1 MTDVLG
7 LLAYLVLPL
16 VGLVVWR
23 LDFIRTMPLGPRL
36 GVATAAGA
44 LIVALL
50 MSAMSVVGIEWS
62 RTVIFTIFAIV
73 IVVGW
78 RLAVGG
84 WRRNGALFSPAN
96 RQPATANATFADAGT
111 AICWLLTLYGT
122 LTARHSCGDLQFTWG
137 PKAIRWFRAG
147 GLDPDVLHTWPQL
160 TVDYPPLQ
168 TLLLAFSNTFAR
180 QFPWWAAVL
189 ASPLFL
195 LALLAVI
202 RGWSRDAL
210 GTMLVAATLTYT
222 FTLSYPAGCAE
233 PPLLLFEAIAI
244 AALTF
249 VDDERAQTFLAALGV
264 AGAVFTKLEGA
275 TFAVAVF
282 LTILFVQR
290 KPKRA
295 FIVIAPG
302 ALFFAA
308 WMTFVFR
315 NDLLYMYGGAKM
327 PIYWST
333 IPVVLKTLAKVA
345 KFNLWW
351 LPYLVPIVLIAIGNV
366 RRALVPVAIA
376 LLTTGATVYFYVHYP
391 DPVWWIESSSP
402 RVILTPLLA
411 LLIGAIAAQRGAGP
425 YAIVPAHGVVPEGKE
440 TEGSGGPAGRDPR
453 GALGQV

>member
-16 VGLVVWR
+16 VGLAVWR
-23 LDFIRTMPLGPRL
+23 FDFIREMPLGARL
-36 GVATAAGA
+36 GVAMATGS
-44 LIVALL
+44 LIVAIV
-50 MSAMSVVGIEWS
+50 MSSLSVIGIEWS
-62 RTVIFTIFAIV
+62 RTVIFTILAVV
-73 IVVGW
+73 IVFGW

-84 WRRNGALFSPAN
+84 WRGNGMRFSPAN
-96 RQPATANATFADAGT
+96 RVSIADAGT
-111 AICWLLTLYGT
+111 ALFWLLTLYGT

-137 PKAIRWFRAG
+137 PKALRWFRAG
-147 GLDPDVLHTWPQL
+147 GLDPQVLHTWPQL

-168 TLLLAFSNTFAR
+168 TLLLSLSNTFAR

-195 LALLAVI
+195 VALLAVI

-210 GTMLVAATLTYT
+210 GTLLVAATLTYT
-222 FTLSYPAGCAE
+222 FSLAYPAGCAE

-249 VDDERAQTFLAALGV
+249 LENERAQTFLAALGV
-264 AGAVFTKLEGA
+264 ASAVFTKLEGA

-282 LTILFVQR
+282 LTILLVQR

-295 FIVIAPG
+295 FLVIAPG
-302 ALFFAA
+302 ALLFAA
-308 WMTFVFR
+308 WMTFIFK

-333 IPVVLKTLAKVA
+333 IPVVLKTLARVA
-345 KFNLWW
+345 KFELWW
-351 LPYLVPIVLIAIGNV
+351 LPYLVPIVLIAFGNV
-366 RRALVPVAIA
+366 KRAFVPVAIA

-411 LLIGAIAAQRGAGP
+411 LLIGAVAARP
-425 YAIVPAHGVVPEGKE
+425 CVRVPRHGVVPEGKE
-440 TEGSGGPAGRDPR
+440 TEGSGGPSGPHSG

>member
-1 MTDVLG
+1 MIEVLG

-16 VGLVVWR
+16 IGLIAWR
-23 LDFIRTMPLGPRL
+23 LDFVRTMPIGARL
-36 GVATAAGA
+36 GVAMATGA
-44 LIVALL
+44 LIVAVS
-50 MSAMSVVGIEWS
+50 MSALSVIGIEWS
-62 RTVIFTIFAIV
+62 RTVLFALLAV
-73 IVVGW
+73 VVGW
-78 RLAVGG
+78 GLWVARGTSWRVRWSWGMVGIG
-84 WRRNGALFSPAN
+84 VM
-96 RQPATANATFADAGT
+96 
-111 AICWLLTLYGT
+111 WLLTLYGT

-147 GLDPDVLHTWPQL
+147 GLDPQVLHTWPQL

-168 TLLLAFSNTFAR
+168 TLLLALSNTFAK

-189 ASPLFL
+189 ASPLFF

-202 RGWSRDAL
+202 RGWSRDDF
-210 GTMLVAATLTYT
+210 GTLLVAATLTYT
-222 FTLSYPAGCAE
+222 FSLSYPAGCAE

-249 VDDERAQTFLAALGV
+249 LDDERAQTFLAALGV

-275 TFAVAVF
+275 TFAVAIF
-282 LTILFVQR
+282 LTILLVQR
-290 KPKRA
+290 KPKKA
-295 FIVIAPG
+295 FLVIAPG
-302 ALFFAA
+302 ALLFAA

-345 KFNLWW
+345 KFELWW
-351 LPYLVPIVLIAIGNV
+351 LPYLIPIVVIAIGNV
-366 RRALVPVAIA
+366 RRALVPLAIA
-376 LLTTGATVYFYVHYP
+376 LLTSGATVYFYVHYP

-411 LLIGAIAAQRGAGP
+411 LLIGAVAAQP
-425 YAIVPAHGVVPEGKE
+425 YARVARHGVVPEGKE
-440 TEGSGGPAGRDPR
+440 TEGGGGPSGGDPR

>member
-23 LDFIRTMPLGPRL
+23 FDFVREMPLGARL
-36 GVATAAGA
+36 GVAMAAGA
-44 LIVALL
+44 LIVAL
-50 MSAMSVVGIEWS
+50 AMSSLSVIGIEWS
-62 RTVIFTIFAIV
+62 RTVIFTILAIV
-73 IVVGW
+73 IAFGVRKQRFRFESAG
-78 RLAVGG
+78 RAS
-84 WRRNGALFSPAN
+84 AL
-96 RQPATANATFADAGT
+96 QIGT
-111 AICWLLTLYGT
+111 AFFWLLTLYGT

-137 PKAIRWFRAG
+137 PKAVRWFRAG
-147 GLDPDVLHTWPQL
+147 GLDPQVLHTWPQL

-168 TLLLAFSNTFAR
+168 TLLLALSNTFAR

-202 RGWSRDAL
+202 RGWSRDDL
-210 GTMLVAATLTYT
+210 GTLLAAATLTYT
-222 FTLSYPAGCAE
+222 FTYAYPAGCAE

-249 VDDERAQTFLAALGV
+249 IDDERAQTFLAALGV

-282 LTILFVQR
+282 LTILLVQR
-290 KPKRA
+290 KPKKA
-295 FIVIAPG
+295 FLVIAPG
-302 ALFFAA
+302 ALLFAA

-327 PIYWST
+327 PIYWNT

-345 KFNLWW
+345 KFNLWG

-366 RRALVPVAIA
+366 KRALVPVSIA

-411 LLIGAIAAQRGAGP
+411 LLIGAMAARP
-425 YAIVPAHGVVPEGKE
+425 YATVPAHGVVPEGKE
-440 TEGSGGPAGRDPR
+440 TEGSGGPPGGDPR

>member
-23 LDFIRTMPLGPRL
+23 FDFIRDMSPGARWS
-36 GVATAAGA
+36 VALAAGA

-50 MSAMSVVGIEWS
+50 MAALSLIGVEWS
-62 RTVIFTIFAIV
+62 RTIIFILLAAVIGYGLRVA
-73 IVVGW
+73 
-78 RLAVGG
+78 RAAPPERQLA
-84 WRRNGALFSPAN
+84 RNPQPETRSAVALS
-96 RQPATANATFADAGT
+96 ATAF
-111 AICWLLTLYGT
+111 CWLLTLYGT
-122 LTARHSCGDLQFTWG
+122 LSARESCGDLQFTWG

-147 GLDPDVLHTWPQL
+147 GLDPGVLHTWPQL

-168 TLLLAFSNTFAR
+168 TLLLAFSNLAAH

-195 LALLAVI
+195 LATLAVI
-202 RGWSRDAL
+202 RAWSGDDL
-210 GTMLVAATLTYT
+210 GTLLAAATLTYT
-222 FTLSYPAGCAE
+222 YTLSYPAGCAE

-249 VDDERAQTFLAALGV
+249 VPDSRAQTFLVSLAL
-264 AGAVFTKLEGA
+264 AGAVFTKLEGT
-275 TFAVAVF
+275 TFAIAVF
-282 LTILFVQR
+282 LTMLLVKRQ
-290 KPKRA
+290 PKRA
-295 FIVIAPG
+295 LIIIAPA
-302 ALFFAA
+302 ALLFGA

-333 IPVVLKTLAKVA
+333 LPVVLKTLAKVA

-351 LPYLVPIVLIAIGNV
+351 LPYLVPIALIAIGNV
-366 RRALVPVAIA
+366 RRALVPLSIA
-376 LLTTGATVYFYVHYP
+376 LLTSGATIYFYVHYP

-411 LLIGAIAAQRGAGP
+411 LVIGAIAARP
-425 YAIVPAHGVVPEGKE
+425 RPA
-440 TEGSGGPAGRDPR
+440 
-453 GALGQV
+453 

>member
-7 LLAYLVLPL
+7 LVAYLALPL
-16 VGLVVWR
+16 VGMIVWR
-23 LDFIRTMPLGPRL
+23 FDFMREMPLGARL
-36 GVATAAGA
+36 GVAMAAGS
-44 LIVALL
+44 LIAALL
-50 MSAMSVVGIEWS
+50 MASLSVVGIEWS
-62 RTVIFTIFAIV
+62 RTVILTILAILIV
-73 IVVGW
+73 IAIRTRGQGGRAEARPTW
-78 RLAVGG
+78 ALAGV
-84 WRRNGALFSPAN
+84 AF
-96 RQPATANATFADAGT
+96 
-111 AICWLLTLYGT
+111 CWLLTLYGT

-147 GLDPDVLHTWPQL
+147 GLDPAVLHTWPQL

-168 TLLLAFSNTFAR
+168 TLLLALSNTFAR

-189 ASPLFL
+189 ASPLFF

-202 RGWSRDAL
+202 RGWSRDDA
-210 GTMLVAATLTYT
+210 GTLLVAATLTYT
-222 FTLSYPAGCAE
+222 YSLAYPAGCAE

-244 AALTF
+244 ASLTF
-249 VDDERAQTFLAALGV
+249 IDDDRAQTFLAALGV

-282 LTILFVQR
+282 LTILLVQR
-290 KPKRA
+290 KPKKA

-302 ALFFAA
+302 ALLFAA
-308 WMTFVFR
+308 WMTFVIK

-333 IPVVLKTLAKVA
+333 IPVVLKTLGKVA
-345 KFNLWW
+345 KFELWW
-351 LPYLVPIVLIAIGNV
+351 LPYLVPVALVAIGNV
-366 RRALVPVAIA
+366 KRALVPLSIA

-411 LLIGAIAAQRGAGP
+411 LLIAAVAARP
-425 YAIVPAHGVVPEGKE
+425 YVRVRADGVVPQGEE
-440 TEGSGGPAGRDPR
+440 AEGSGGPPGGDPR

>member
-23 LDFIRTMPLGPRL
+23 LDFIRTMPLGARL
-36 GVATAAGA
+36 GVAMAAGS

-50 MSAMSVVGIEWS
+50 MSSLSVIGIEWS
-62 RTVIFTIFAIV
+62 RTVLFAI
-73 IVVGW
+73 
-78 RLAVGG
+78 LAAIIFFGVRKQRFRTPIRG
-84 WRRNGALFSPAN
+84 L
-96 RQPATANATFADAGT
+96 TLADAGT
-111 AICWLLTLYGT
+111 AMCWLLTLYGT

-168 TLLLAFSNTFAR
+168 TLLLALSNTFAR

-195 LALLAVI
+195 LALLAVL
-202 RGWSRDAL
+202 RAWSRDDL
-210 GTMLVAATLTYT
+210 GTLLAAATLTYT
-222 FTLSYPAGCAE
+222 YTLSYPAGCAE

-282 LTILFVQR
+282 LTILLVQR

-295 FIVIAPG
+295 FIVVAPG
-302 ALFFAA
+302 ALLFAA
-308 WMTFVFR
+308 WMTFVFK

-366 RRALVPVAIA
+366 RRPLVPVAIA
-376 LLTTGATVYFYVHYP
+376 FLTTGATVYFYVHYP

-402 RVILTPLLA
+402 RVILTPLVA
-411 LLIGAIAAQRGAGP
+411 LLIGVMAARP
-425 YAIVPAHGVVPEGKE
+425 YARVARHGVVPEGKE
-440 TEGSGGPAGRDPR
+440 TEGGGEPPGGDPR
-453 GALGQV
+453 GAVGQV

>member
-16 VGLVVWR
+16 VGMVVWR
-23 LDFIRTMPLGPRL
+23 LDFIREMPLGARL
-36 GVATAAGA
+36 GVAMAAGS
-44 LIVALL
+44 LIVTLL
-50 MSAMSVVGIEWS
+50 MASLSVVGIEWS
-62 RTVIFTIFAIV
+62 RTLLFTL
-73 IVVGW
+73 
-78 RLAVGG
+78 LAVFVTAGIMAARKTTG
-84 WRRNGALFSPAN
+84 HGPRVTGNAVALS
-96 RQPATANATFADAGT
+96 ATAA
-111 AICWLLTLYGT
+111 CWLLTLYGT

-147 GLDPDVLHTWPQL
+147 GLDPAVLHTWPQL

-168 TLLLAFSNTFAR
+168 TLLLALSNTFAR

-202 RGWSRDAL
+202 RGWSRDDL
-210 GTMLVAATLTYT
+210 GTLLAAATLTYT
-222 FTLSYPAGCAE
+222 FSLSYPAGCAE

-249 VDDERAQTFLAALGV
+249 VDDDRAQTFLAALGV

-282 LTILFVQR
+282 LTILLVQR
-290 KPKRA
+290 KPKKA

-302 ALFFAA
+302 ALLFAA
-308 WMTFVFR
+308 WMTFVFK

-351 LPYLVPIVLIAIGNV
+351 LPYLIPIVLIVMGNV

-411 LLIGAIAAQRGAGP
+411 LLIGASAAQRGARP
-425 YAIVPAHGVVPEGKE
+425 YARVARHGLVPEGKE
-440 TEGSGGPAGRDPR
+440 TEGSGGPSGGDPR
-453 GALGQV
+453 GPLGQV

>member
-1 MTDVLG
+1 MTEILG
-7 LLAYLVLPL
+7 LLAYLLLP
-16 VGLVVWR
+16 VIGMIVWR
-23 LDFIRTMPLGPRL
+23 LDFIREMPIGARL
-36 GVATAAGA
+36 GIATAAGS

-50 MSAMSVVGIEWS
+50 MAALSVIGIEWN
-62 RTVIFTIFAIV
+62 RTVIFSILMVFVIAGVVAARKTTGNGQRATGNAFA
-73 IVVGW
+73 
-78 RLAVGG
+78 L
-84 WRRNGALFSPAN
+84 
-96 RQPATANATFADAGT
+96 AGT
-111 AICWLLTLYGT
+111 AFCWLLTLYGT

-147 GLDPDVLHTWPQL
+147 GLDPAVLHTWPQL

-168 TLLLAFSNTFAR
+168 TLLLAFSNITAR

-189 ASPLFL
+189 ASPLFF

-202 RGWSRDAL
+202 RSWTRDDL
-210 GTMLVAATLTYT
+210 GTLLIAATLTWT

-233 PPLLLFEAIAI
+233 PPLLLFEAIVI

-249 VDDERAQTFLAALGV
+249 VENPRAQTFLASLGL

-282 LTILFVQR
+282 LTILLVQR

-295 FIVIAPG
+295 FIVIAPA
-302 ALFFAA
+302 ALIFAA
-308 WMTFVFR
+308 WMTFVFK
-315 NDLLYMYGGAKM
+315 NDLLYMYGGAKL

-333 IPVVLKTLAKVA
+333 IPIVLKTLAKVA
-345 KFNLWW
+345 KFNLYWI
-351 LPYLVPIVLIAIGNV
+351 PYLVPIVLIAIGNV
-366 RRALVPVAIA
+366 KRALVPLSIA

-411 LLIGAIAAQRGAGP
+411 LLIGAIAAHP
-425 YAIVPAHGVVPEGKE
+425 YARVPAHGVVPQGEE
-440 TEGSGGPAGRDPR
+440 TEGSGGPPGRHSG

>member
-7 LLAYLVLPL
+7 VLAYLVLPL

-23 LDFIRTMPLGPRL
+23 LDFIREMPLGARI

-44 LIVALL
+44 LIVALV
-50 MSAMSVVGIEWS
+50 MSALSVVGIEWS
-62 RTVIFTIFAIV
+62 RTVIFAILAIV
-73 IVVGW
+73 IVLGV
-78 RLAVGG
+78 RKQRFRFESGG
-84 WRRNGALFSPAN
+84 AASALQKAALS
-96 RQPATANATFADAGT
+96 GT
-111 AICWLLTLYGT
+111 AFCWLLTLYGT

-168 TLLLAFSNTFAR
+168 TLLLALSNTFAR

-202 RGWSRDAL
+202 RGWSRDDA
-210 GTMLVAATLTYT
+210 GTLLVAATLTYT
-222 FTLSYPAGCAE
+222 FTLAYPAGCAE
-233 PPLLLFEAIAI
+233 PVLLLFEAIAI
-244 AALTF
+244 GALTF

-282 LTILFVQR
+282 LTILLVQR

-295 FIVIAPG
+295 FLVIAPG
-302 ALFFAA
+302 ALLFAA

-333 IPVVLKTLAKVA
+333 LPVVLKTLAKVA

-366 RRALVPVAIA
+366 RRALVPLSIA

-411 LLIGAIAAQRGAGP
+411 LLIGAIAARP
-425 YAIVPAHGVVPEGKE
+425 YARVPAHGVVPEREE
-440 TEGSGGPAGRDPR
+440 TEGGGGPSGRHSG

>member
-1 MTDVLG
+1 MTDILG
-7 LLAYLVLPL
+7 IAAWLVLPL
-16 VGLVVWR
+16 VGMIVWR
-23 LDFIRTMPLGPRL
+23 LDFIREMPLGARL
-36 GVATAAGA
+36 GVAMAAGS
-44 LIVALL
+44 LIVALV
-50 MSAMSVVGIEWS
+50 MSGLSVIGIEWS
-62 RTVIFTIFAIV
+62 RTVIFTILAIV
-73 IVVGW
+73 IGTGLMGRRGRTGPIGRPIGPVRPISPIGPV
-78 RLAVGG
+78 LIAV
-84 WRRNGALFSPAN
+84 
-96 RQPATANATFADAGT
+96 
-111 AICWLLTLYGT
+111 CWLLTLYGT

-137 PKAIRWFRAG
+137 PKALRWFRAG

-168 TLLLAFSNTFAR
+168 TLLLSFSNTVAR

-202 RGWSRDAL
+202 RGWSRDDA
-210 GTMLVAATLTYT
+210 GTLLAAATLTYT
-222 FTLSYPAGCAE
+222 YTLSYPAGCAE

-264 AGAVFTKLEGA
+264 AGAVFTKLEGV
-275 TFAVAVF
+275 TFAVAIF
-282 LTILFVQR
+282 LTILLVQR
-290 KPKRA
+290 KPKKA

-302 ALFFAA
+302 ALLFAA

-327 PIYWST
+327 PIYWNT

-345 KFNLWW
+345 KFELWW
-351 LPYLVPIVLIAIGNV
+351 LPYLVPIALIAIGNV
-366 RRALVPVAIA
+366 KRALVPLSIA
-376 LLTTGATVYFYVHYP
+376 LLTAGATVYFYVHYP

-411 LLIGAIAAQRGAGP
+411 LLVAAIAARPCARV
-425 YAIVPAHGVVPEGKE
+425 ARHGVVPQGEE
-440 TEGSGGPAGRDPR
+440 AEGSGGPPGGDPR

>member
-23 LDFIRTMPLGPRL
+23 FDFIREMPLGARL
-36 GVATAAGA
+36 GVAMAAGS

-50 MSAMSVVGIEWS
+50 LSTMSVIGIEWS
-62 RTVIFTIFAIV
+62 RTVILPLLLAFV
-73 IVVGW
+73 IAGVIAARKPTVHGP
-78 RLAVGG
+78 RITGNVRGNAV
-84 WRRNGALFSPAN
+84 AL
-96 RQPATANATFADAGT
+96 TGT
-111 AICWLLTLYGT
+111 AFFWLLTLYAT

-147 GLDPDVLHTWPQL
+147 GLSPDVLHTWPQL

-168 TLLLAFSNTFAR
+168 TLLLALSNTFAK

-202 RGWSRDAL
+202 RGWSRDDL
-210 GTMLVAATLTYT
+210 GTLLVAATLTYT

-244 AALTF
+244 GALTF
-249 VDDERAQTFLAALGV
+249 LDDERAQTFLAALGV

-282 LTILFVQR
+282 LTILLVQR
-290 KPKRA
+290 KPKKA

-302 ALFFAA
+302 ALLFAA
-308 WMTFVFR
+308 WMTFVFK

-327 PIYWST
+327 PIYWNT
-333 IPVVLKTLAKVA
+333 IPVVLQTLAKVA

-351 LPYLVPIVLIAIGNV
+351 LPYLVPIVLIAFGNV
-366 RRALVPVAIA
+366 KRALVPIAIA

-411 LLIGAIAAQRGAGP
+411 LLMGAMAARP
-425 YAIVPAHGVVPEGKE
+425 YARVARHGVVPEREE
-440 TEGSGGPAGRDPR
+440 TEGSGGPSGRDSG